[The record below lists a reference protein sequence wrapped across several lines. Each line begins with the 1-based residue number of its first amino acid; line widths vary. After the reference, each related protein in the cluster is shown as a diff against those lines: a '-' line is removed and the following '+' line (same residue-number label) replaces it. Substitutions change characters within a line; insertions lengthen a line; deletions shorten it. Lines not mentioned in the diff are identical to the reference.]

1 MVTTEQKSISEIYGI
16 NKTKHK
22 NTEGEKIIEC
32 YQTKKADRKRKKKKN
47 QQDRKVTNQRED
59 ICKQYL
65 Q

>member
-32 YQTKKADRKRKKKKN
+32 YQTKKADRKRKKKKIN
-47 QQDRKVTNQRED
+47 KTER
-59 ICKQYL
+59 
-65 Q
+65 

>member
-1 MVTTEQKSISEIYGI
+1 MITTEQKSISEIYGI

-32 YQTKKADRKRKKKKN
+32 YQTKKADRKRKKKN

-59 ICKQYL
+59 IFKQYL